1 MGAVANSVLA
11 VVKFVAGIAG
21 NSYVLVA
28 DAIESLTDVAS
39 SCVLLL
45 GLKIAARPP
54 SSKYPYGRGRA
65 ETFSAL
71 FVSFLLFFAA
81 IGIAI
86 ESVRQITT
94 VHSVPAPYT
103 LAVVITVV
111 LIKEALF
118 RWAFKIGSSLKS
130 AAIQAD
136 AWHHRSDAITSA
148 AAFLGISIALIGGPG
163 YESADDWAALFA
175 AGIILLNA
183 FLIAR
188 PAIDEMLDRSPDPN
202 VVKEIRSLAES
213 VDGVLGTHKCFVR
226 KLGLELFVDLDVV
239 VDAEMS
245 VRESHSIAHRVQD
258 LVREQLP
265 VITKVLVHIEPPREF
280 R

>member
-11 VVKFVAGIAG
+11 IVKLIAGIAG

-39 SCVLLL
+39 SCVVLL

-71 FVSFLLFFAA
+71 FVSFLLLIAA
-81 IGIAI
+81 VGIAI

-94 VHSVPAPYT
+94 VHSVPASYT
-103 LAVVITVV
+103 LAVVIVVV

-118 RWAFKIGSSLKS
+118 RWAFKIGSSLNS

-148 AAFLGISIALIGGPG
+148 AAFLGISVALIGGPG

-188 PAIDEMLDRSPDPN
+188 PAIDEMFDRSPDPN